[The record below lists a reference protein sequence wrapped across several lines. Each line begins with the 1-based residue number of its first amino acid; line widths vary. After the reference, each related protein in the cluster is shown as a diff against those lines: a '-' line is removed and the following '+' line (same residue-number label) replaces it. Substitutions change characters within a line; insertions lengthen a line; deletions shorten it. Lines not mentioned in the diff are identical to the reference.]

1 MTDATATTAGP
12 ATGFERP
19 LPAQRMAADG
29 AVRIDYRAITALALP
44 LMVNSSLQAVI
55 NLTDTWFVG
64 HISTTAMAGMAA
76 IFWLVF
82 FFVMLVGGI
91 GLGVQTFVAQ
101 YEGSGRRWRA
111 GHATWV
117 GIWGAAVTLPLFVLL
132 GWNGGMLLAPFGLDP
147 AVQGHALEYWWPRML
162 GAPLGVALWAVL
174 GFFNGVSRPRIT
186 VMTTAI
192 VAGINVVLNQL
203 LIFEL
208 GWGMAGAAWATNI
221 SMLIGLAFALAVF
234 LRADLRHTYRT
245 HLTWRPD
252 AANLWREFKLGLP
265 MGAMYAADLFGMALF
280 ALMQVRLG
288 EVDGATTQIVV
299 MLTSIAYLPGVGL
312 ALAGTTLVG
321 QAIGAGDREWARRLG
336 NAVIVITAAYMGTV
350 GVLLAAL
357 GPWVMP
363 LFVGAADP
371 QAADVIAARHRAAVD
386 RGRLPV
392 VRWPAA
398 RLRLRAAWCGRRAGA
413 GTDLL
418 RAGVGRVRA
427 AGAHA
432 VVRPR
437 RGLVRGT
444 AAVRLR
450 CGRRM
455 GRAARVRDPARD
467 RHAAA
472 LALATLAGDPH
483 LGSPPASAHRLVLA
497 AVHRNALAGDPARAR

>member
-1 MTDATATTAGP
+1 MTDAASATAGP
-12 ATGFERP
+12 ATGVERA
-19 LPAQRMAADG
+19 LPAQRHDADG
-29 AVRIDYRAITALALP
+29 RARIDVRAITALALP

-101 YEGSGRRWRA
+101 YEGGGRRWRA

-117 GIWGAAVTLPLFVLL
+117 GLWGAAVTLPLFAVL
-132 GWNGGMLLAPFGLDP
+132 GRYGGALLAPFGLDP
-147 AVQGHALEYWWPRML
+147 QVQQLALEYWWPRML
-162 GAPLGVALWAVL
+162 GAPLGVALWALL
-174 GFFNGVSRPRIT
+174 GFFNGVSRPRVT

-192 VAGINVVLNQL
+192 VGLANVALNQL

-221 SMLIGLAFALAVF
+221 SMLLGLLFALGVF
-234 LRADLRHTYRT
+234 LRADLRRAYRT

-252 AANLWREFKLGLP
+252 AANLWREFRLGLP

-363 LFVGAADP
+363 LFVASADP
-371 QAADVIAARHRAAVD
+371 QAADVIRLGVVLLWIAAGYQLFDGLQLGSGFA
-386 RGRLPV
+386 
-392 VRWPAA
+392 
-398 RLRLRAAWCGRRAGA
+398 LRGA
-413 GTDLL
+413 GDVRVPALIFFALAWGVFVPLAHMLSFAPGAGWFDALPQFGYGAVGGWVALLVYVILLAAAMLL
-418 RAGVGRVRA
+418 RWRS
-427 AGAHA
+427 
-432 VVRPR
+432 R
-437 RGLVRGT
+437 RWQRI
-444 AAVRLR
+444 RI
-450 CGRRM
+450 
-455 GRAARVRDPARD
+455 
-467 RHAAA
+467 
-472 LALATLAGDPH
+472 
-483 LGSPPASAHRLVLA
+483 
-497 AVHRNALAGDPARAR
+497 

>member
-1 MTDATATTAGP
+1 VTDAASATAGP
-12 ATGFERP
+12 ATGVERA
-19 LPAQRMAADG
+19 LPAQRHDADG
-29 AVRIDYRAITALALP
+29 RARIDVRAITALALP

-101 YEGSGRRWRA
+101 YEGGGRRWRA

-117 GIWGAAVTLPLFVLL
+117 GLWGAAVTLPLFAVL
-132 GWNGGMLLAPFGLDP
+132 GRYGGALLAPFGLDP
-147 AVQGHALEYWWPRML
+147 QVQQLALEYWWPRML
-162 GAPLGVALWAVL
+162 GAPLGVALWALL
-174 GFFNGVSRPRIT
+174 GFFNGVSRPRVT

-192 VAGINVVLNQL
+192 VGLANVALNQL

-221 SMLIGLAFALAVF
+221 SMLLGLLFALGVF
-234 LRADLRHTYRT
+234 LRADLRRAYRT

-252 AANLWREFKLGLP
+252 AANLWREFRLGLP

-363 LFVGAADP
+363 LFVASADP
-371 QAADVIAARHRAAVD
+371 QAADVIRLGVVLLWIAAGYQLFDGLQLGSGFA
-386 RGRLPV
+386 
-392 VRWPAA
+392 
-398 RLRLRAAWCGRRAGA
+398 LRGA
-413 GTDLL
+413 GDVRVPALIFFALAWGVFVPLAHMLSFAPGAGWFDALPQFGYGAVGGWVALLVYVILLAAAMLL
-418 RAGVGRVRA
+418 RWRS
-427 AGAHA
+427 
-432 VVRPR
+432 R
-437 RGLVRGT
+437 RWQRI
-444 AAVRLR
+444 RI
-450 CGRRM
+450 
-455 GRAARVRDPARD
+455 
-467 RHAAA
+467 
-472 LALATLAGDPH
+472 
-483 LGSPPASAHRLVLA
+483 
-497 AVHRNALAGDPARAR
+497 

>member
-1 MTDATATTAGP
+1 
-12 ATGFERP
+12 
-19 LPAQRMAADG
+19 
-29 AVRIDYRAITALALP
+29 
-44 LMVNSSLQAVI
+44 
-55 NLTDTWFVG
+55 
-64 HISTTAMAGMAA
+64 
-76 IFWLVF
+76 
-82 FFVMLVGGI
+82 MLVGGI

-117 GIWGAAVTLPLFVLL
+117 GLWGAAATLPLFALL
-132 GWNGGMLLAPFGLDP
+132 GWQGGTLLAPFGLDP
-147 AVQGHALEYWWPRML
+147 AIEAHALEYWWPRML

-186 VMTTAI
+186 VMTTMI
-192 VAGINVVLNQL
+192 VGLANVVLNQL

-221 SMLIGLAFALAVF
+221 SMLLGLLFALGMF
-234 LRADLRHTYRT
+234 LRPDLRRAYRT

-336 NAVIVITAAYMGTV
+336 NAVIAITAGYMGTI

-363 LFVGAADP
+363 LFVGSADP
-371 QAADVIAARHRAAVD
+371 HAPAVVALGVVLLWIAAGYQLFDGLQLGSGFA
-386 RGRLPV
+386 
-392 VRWPAA
+392 
-398 RLRLRAAWCGRRAGA
+398 LRGA
-413 GTDLL
+413 GDVRVPALIFFALAWGVFVPLAHMLSFAPGEGWFDALPQFGYGAVGGWVALLVYVILLATAMLL
-418 RAGVGRVRA
+418 RWRS
-427 AGAHA
+427 
-432 VVRPR
+432 R
-437 RGLVRGT
+437 RWQSIRI
-444 AAVRLR
+444 
-450 CGRRM
+450 
-455 GRAARVRDPARD
+455 
-467 RHAAA
+467 
-472 LALATLAGDPH
+472 
-483 LGSPPASAHRLVLA
+483 
-497 AVHRNALAGDPARAR
+497 